1 MKQVVSV
8 VQFYHQNSTFFPV
21 GRLES
26 TNIYISKELNVLVDP
41 GLYYFKNVPNLQEQI
56 GSGSLDVLNLGKI
69 FCQLVL
75 LVSSPQEIHGL
86 INNEELEKKMSQVIF
101 EFFLNFSEFVFL
113 GDDWI
118 NF

>member
-1 MKQVVSV
+1 MKQLVSV

-21 GRLES
+21 GRLEAS
-26 TNIYISKELNVLVDP
+26 NIYISKDLNVLVDP
-41 GLYYFKNVPNLQEQI
+41 GLYYFKNVPNLEEQI
-56 GSGSLDVLNLGKI
+56 GSRSLDVLNLGRI

-75 LVSSPQEIHGL
+75 LVCSSQEIQMMNK
-86 INNEELEKKMSQVIF
+86 IELEMKMSKVIF
-101 EFFLNFSEFVFL
+101 ENFNFFAEFVFL